1 MKYIILHSH
10 LQKIVDSLYTSKL
23 RYGLPLFGKIKWNQ
37 LETQEKWLTD
47 LQLNQNK
54 MLRFMNGSKLLD
66 KISTES
72 LLKKF
77 NLLSVNQLNAQMKIT
92 EIYKALNIEHY
103 PLKLKKVTAVN
114 ERSITRAVTKEK
126 LVVDGNCILSQNTFI
141 NDATKAWNMIPDE
154 IKMCKSLWS
163 AKKAIKNFVKTL
175 PI

>member
-1 MKYIILHSH
+1 
-10 LQKIVDSLYTSKL
+10 
-23 RYGLPLFGKIKWNQ
+23 
-37 LETQEKWLTD
+37 
-47 LQLNQNK
+47 
-54 MLRFMNGSKLLD
+54 MNGSKILD